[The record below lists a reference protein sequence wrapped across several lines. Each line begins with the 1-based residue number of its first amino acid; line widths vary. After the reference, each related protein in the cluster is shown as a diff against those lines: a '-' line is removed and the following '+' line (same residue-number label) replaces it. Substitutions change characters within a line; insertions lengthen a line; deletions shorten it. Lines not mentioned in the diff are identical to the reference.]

1 MRFFIRILIR
11 HNVQPMETGV
21 PKIPLGAGNC
31 YLIKGDDL
39 VLVESGSL
47 SKADEFLIALKKLHI
62 NPKDISLIFLTH
74 GHWDHITGISEIKKV
89 TGAKVAINH
98 HEKEWVEKALKPMPP
113 VLHAWG
119 KILIGILQMVKLFV
133 NFEGAAVDIVLEDK
147 PFSLE
152 SFGLNG
158 RIIYTPGHS
167 SGSMTL
173 ILDSGE
179 AFAGDTAM
187 NGMPLRSG
195 PGLPIFAE
203 DLDEVK
209 RSWKYILESGAK
221 TIFPYHGEIFSFSI
235 FEAELATL

>member
-1 MRFFIRILIR
+1 
-11 HNVQPMETGV
+11 METELH
-21 PKIPLGAGNC
+21 KIPLGAGNC
-31 YLIKGDDL
+31 YLIKGDGL

-47 SKADEFLIALKKLHI
+47 PKADEFLIALKKLHI

-74 GHWDHITGISEIKKV
+74 GHWDHIAGVSEIKKV

-113 VLHAWG
+113 GLHAWG
-119 KILIGILQMVKLFV
+119 KILVGILQMVKLFV

-147 PFSLE
+147 PFPLK

-158 RIIYTPGHS
+158 KIIYTPGHS

-179 AFAGDTAM
+179 AFVGDTAM

-221 TIFPYHGEIFSFSI
+221 TIYPYHGESFSSSI
-235 FEAELATL
+235 FEAELAAL